1 MGEITQA
8 SRIKTIDFTVVEKN
22 PLYTTIALA
31 AITLLAAALR
41 FYQLGAW
48 GFWIDEIYTINR
60 ALGGA
65 SSDAFTNPLS
75 FRLIG
80 LALVSLGTD
89 EFNARLV
96 PAVIGVIS
104 IPAFYFPIRRLF
116 GTTTALLA
124 VLLLAVSPWHLYWSQ
139 NARFYTALVLF
150 YGLAELFFFFWMESD
165 NLWYL
170 LPTGLFFGLAILER
184 RVSLYFV
191 PVVAVYFLA
200 LLVLPFGKPP
210 GLRWRNIII
219 MVLPALAFAG
229 YELVSA
235 GYVASFFTKIVGH
248 QHNPL
253 RVLLSVIYDLGL
265 PLFLMALLGGS
276 YLFSQRSRAGLFL
289 LAGALVPL
297 LLLVVMAPFTQ
308 TFSRYIFHTLP
319 NWIILAAVGVK
330 ELVAHTQKPARLLA
344 LGVALVL
351 VADAISQD
359 VLYYTFQNGNRED
372 FKSAF
377 SVVRE
382 EKQAGDLVVA
392 GRPEVGAYYLGE
404 AVLSPQEITINGITQ
419 AKQRVW
425 FVLDNRSG
433 IPPFLQRWV
442 EDNAQLVSVHD
453 VSIPGKIMTMRVYLY
468 QPSGP

>member
-1 MGEITQA
+1 MSEITQTP
-8 SRIKTIDFTVVEKN
+8 RIKTIDFTAIERN
-22 PLYTTIALA
+22 PLYAPLVLT

-48 GFWIDEIYTINR
+48 GFWIDEIYTIQR
-60 ALGGA
+60 ALGGTA
-65 SSDAFTNPLS
+65 GEAFTNPLS

-80 LALVSLGTD
+80 LALASLGTD

-104 IPAFYFPIRRLF
+104 IPVFYFPIRRLF

-150 YGLAELFFFFWMESD
+150 YGLAELFFFFWIETD

-184 RVSLYFV
+184 RVTLFFA
-191 PVVAVYFLA
+191 PVVAVYFVA
-200 LLVLPFGKPP
+200 LLFLPFGRPP
-210 GLRWRNIII
+210 GLRWRNILI
-219 MVLPALAFAG
+219 MVVPALAFAG
-229 YELVSA
+229 YELLSA
-235 GYVASFFTKIVGH
+235 GYVVSFFTKIVGH

-265 PLFLMALLGGS
+265 PLFLVALLGGV
-276 YLFSQRSRAGLFL
+276 YLLRQKSRAGLFL
-289 LAGALVPL
+289 LVGALVPL
-297 LLLVVMAPFTQ
+297 ILLVVMAPFTQ

-319 NWIILAAVGVK
+319 NWIILAAVGAK

-344 LGVALVL
+344 LGVALLL
-351 VADAISQD
+351 VADAIGQD

-377 SVVRE
+377 AVVQA
-382 EKQAGDLVVA
+382 EKQADDLVVA
-392 GRPEVGAYYLGE
+392 GRPEVGAYYLGGE
-404 AVLSPQEITINGITQ
+404 VLPPQAVTVKGITEGE
-419 AKQRVW
+419 QRVW
-425 FVLDNRSG
+425 FVIDNRSG

-442 EDNAQLVSVHD
+442 EANTQLVSVHD
-453 VSIPGKIMTMRVYLY
+453 VSIPGKLMTMRVYLY
-468 QPSGP
+468 QPAGP

>member
-1 MGEITQA
+1 MSEITQA
-8 SRIKTIDFTVVEKN
+8 SRIKSIDFTVIEKN

-60 ALGGA
+60 ALSGA
-65 SSDAFTNPLS
+65 ANEAFTNPLS

-80 LALVSLGTD
+80 LALASLGTD

-96 PAVIGVIS
+96 PAAIGVIS
-104 IPAFYFPIRRLF
+104 IPVFYFPTRRLF

-124 VLLLAVSPWHLYWSQ
+124 VLLLAVSPWHLHWSQ

-191 PVVAVYFLA
+191 PVVGVYFLA
-200 LLVLPFGKPP
+200 LLTLPFGRPP
-210 GLRWRNIII
+210 GLRWRNILI
-219 MVLPALAFAG
+219 MVLAALAFAG

-235 GYVASFFTKIVGH
+235 GYIASFFTKIVGY

-265 PLFLMALLGGS
+265 PLFLMALLGGV

-297 LLLVVMAPFTQ
+297 FLLVVMAPFMQ
-308 TFSRYIFHTLP
+308 TNSRYIFHTLP

-344 LGVALVL
+344 LGVALLL

-377 SVVRE
+377 SVVRA

-419 AKQRVW
+419 ANRRVW
-425 FVLDNRSG
+425 FILDNRSG

-442 EDNAQLVSVHD
+442 DDNAQLVSVHD